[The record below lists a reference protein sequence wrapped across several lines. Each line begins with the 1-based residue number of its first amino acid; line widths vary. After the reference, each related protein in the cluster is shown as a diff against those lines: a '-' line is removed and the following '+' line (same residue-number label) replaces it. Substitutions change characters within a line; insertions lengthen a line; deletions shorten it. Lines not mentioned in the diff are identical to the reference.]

1 MTSAGRSLLLACLLL
16 FLTVPPAAAYRPFVS
31 TDAAVAEPKEMEIE
45 LGAFTLE
52 RTGRENTWTTPGLVL
67 NYGLTKNWEAVAE
80 FRVESSPD
88 VNVTDPGLFLKGVL
102 REGALQEKSGLSV
115 AVEVG
120 PLLPS
125 TLPREKHVGFEG
137 IVIVSAA
144 VPPFAL
150 HVNGGGGVDRVDA
163 RPFGIWG
170 IIGELAVLPGLR
182 LVGEIAG
189 EDARGARP
197 NHSALLG
204 LIWQVASAAW
214 LDAGVRRGLTEGAPD
229 WQVTA
234 GVTLGFRL
242 PGALSVHP

>member
-1 MTSAGRSLLLACLLL
+1 MTSAGPSLLLASLLL

-31 TDAAVAEPKEMEIE
+31 TDAAVADPKEVEIE
-45 LGAFTLE
+45 LGAFNLE
-52 RTGRENTWTTPGLVL
+52 RTRRENTWTTPGVVL
-67 NYGLTKNWEAVAE
+67 NYGLTKNWEAVGE

-88 VNVTDPGLFLKGVL
+88 ANVTDPGLFLKGVL
-102 REGALQEKSGLSV
+102 KEGVLQEKSGLSV
-115 AVEVG
+115 AVEAG

-144 VPPFAL
+144 VSPFVL

-163 RPFGIWG
+163 RPFGVWG
-170 IIGELAVLPGLR
+170 IIGELAVLPRLR
-182 LVGEIAG
+182 VVGEVAG

-204 LIWQVASAAW
+204 FIWQVASSAW
-214 LDAGVRRGLTEGAPD
+214 IDAGVRRGLTDGAPD
-229 WQVTA
+229 WQFTA

-242 PGALSVHP
+242 PRASSARP